1 MNRRSVLMAGAAMA
15 AAAGGALMFRRGVGP
30 EHAWAETFE
39 VDKSE
44 AEWRKILTPEQFTV
58 LRKQG
63 TERAGSLSGRDHTRK
78 KLNQFRAKWLVQV
91 IGKSATHFFVIPRC
105 KRRGNRTCVRTVF
118 YRSNT
123 RYL

>member
-1 MNRRSVLMAGAAMA
+1 MVNCGLLIADRQYLRAAIVSVCDNC
-15 AAAGGALMFRRGVGP
+15 AGGRGRSARHSSCDFLGRL
-30 EHAWAETFE
+30 ECNSRYRGSTSA
-39 VDKSE
+39 K
-44 AEWRKILTPEQFTV
+44 K
-58 LRKQG
+58 G

-78 KLNQFRAKWLVQV
+78 KLNQFRAKWLVKV

-123 RYL
+123 RDL

>member
-1 MNRRSVLMAGAAMA
+1 MVDCGLLIADRQYLRAAIVSVCDNC
-15 AAAGGALMFRRGVGP
+15 AGGRGRSACHGSCDFLRR
-30 EHAWAETFE
+30 FE
-39 VDKSE
+39 CNSRYRGSASAK
-44 AEWRKILTPEQFTV
+44 K
-58 LRKQG
+58 G
-63 TERAGSLSGRDHTRK
+63 TERAGSLSGCDHTRK
-78 KLNQFRAKWLVQV
+78 KLNQFRAKRLVKV

>member
-1 MNRRSVLMAGAAMA
+1 M
-15 AAAGGALMFRRGVGP
+15 
-30 EHAWAETFE
+30 
-39 VDKSE
+39 K
-44 AEWRKILTPEQFTV
+44 
-58 LRKQG
+58 
-63 TERAGSLSGRDHTRK
+63 
-78 KLNQFRAKWLVQV
+78 V

>member
-1 MNRRSVLMAGAAMA
+1 MVDCGLLIADRQYLRATIVSVCDNC
-15 AAAGGALMFRRGVGP
+15 AGGCGCSARHGNCDFLGRLECNSRYRGSTS
-30 EHAWAETFE
+30 A
-39 VDKSE
+39 K
-44 AEWRKILTPEQFTV
+44 K
-58 LRKQG
+58 G

-78 KLNQFRAKWLVQV
+78 KLNQFRAKRLVKV